1 MKGTQIEKK
10 EIKLCSLEMAW
21 NPENSAKNLPKMSKR
36 IRAMSQETR
45 SECIIL
51 WWIYTLGISMWQ
63 PKLHIWYHLEAV
75 KN

>member
-21 NPENSAKNLPKMSKR
+21 NPENSAKNLPKMNKR
-36 IRAMSQETR
+36 IRTMSQETR

-51 WWIYTLGISMWQ
+51 WWIYTLAISMRQ